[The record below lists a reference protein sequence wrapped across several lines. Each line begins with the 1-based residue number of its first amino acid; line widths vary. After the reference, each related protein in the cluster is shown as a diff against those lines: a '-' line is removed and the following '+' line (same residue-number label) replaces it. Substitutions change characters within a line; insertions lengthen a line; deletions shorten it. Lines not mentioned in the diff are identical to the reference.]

1 MTLTPLFTVGG
12 EVKLDTQGKMAR
24 IKANINIH
32 CLSFSFKF
40 EVRIFHGSIKI
51 KMHLLLRLCN
61 AKPKVVTELYR
72 I

>member
-12 EVKLDTQGKMAR
+12 GFKLDTMGEKAR
-24 IKANINIH
+24 IKANSNIH
-32 CLSFSFKF
+32 CLSFSLKS

-61 AKPKVVTELYR
+61 AKPKVVIEL
-72 I
+72 